1 MPDNN
6 VSTGRRRFLT
16 GAATVVGGVGLGF
29 VAVPFLASFK
39 PSAKAEAA
47 GAPVDVDVSKL
58 APGQMV
64 TVEWRGRP
72 VYVVHRTEA
81 MIKTLP
87 GMTDRLR
94 DPNSEVATQQ
104 PEFAV
109 NEWRSR
115 KPEHLVVIGICTHLG
130 CAPTYRPDVAP
141 ADLGENWR
149 GGFFCPCHGSSF
161 DLAGR
166 VYRGVPA
173 PTNLVVP
180 PYYYRDDA
188 IIRVGGEE
196 EA

>member
-1 MPDNN
+1 MPENN

-72 VYVVHRTEA
+72 VYLVHRTEA
-81 MIKTLP
+81 MLETLP
-87 GMTDRLR
+87 ELTARLR
-94 DPNSEVATQQ
+94 DPDSEVASQQ
-104 PEFAV
+104 PPFAV

-173 PTNLVVP
+173 PTNLEVP
-180 PYYYRDDA
+180 PYVYRSDTV
-188 IIRVGGEE
+188 IRIGAEE

>member
-1 MPDNN
+1 

-29 VAVPFLASFK
+29 VAVPFLASFQ

-72 VYVVHRTEA
+72 VYVVNRTPE
-81 MIKTLP
+81 MLDTLR
-87 GMTDRLR
+87 GMVGRLR
-94 DPNSEVATQQ
+94 DPESQVASQQ
-104 PEFAV
+104 PGFAQ

-130 CAPTYRPDVAP
+130 CAPTYRPEVAP
-141 ADLGENWR
+141 ADLGRDWR

-166 VYRGVPA
+166 VFRGVPA
-173 PTNLVVP
+173 PTNLEVP
-180 PYYYRDDA
+180 PYIYRDDT

>member
-1 MPDNN
+1 MPENN

-29 VAVPFLASFK
+29 VAVPFLASFQ

-58 APGQMV
+58 APGQMI

-72 VYVVHRTEA
+72 VYIVNRTPE
-81 MIKTLP
+81 MLDTLR
-87 GMTDRLR
+87 GMAGRLR
-94 DPNSEVATQQ
+94 DPESQVASQQ
-104 PEFAV
+104 PAFAQ

-130 CAPTYRPDVAP
+130 CAPTYRPEVAP
-141 ADLGENWR
+141 ADLGRDWR
-149 GGFFCPCHGSSF
+149 GGFFCPCHGSAF

-166 VYRGVPA
+166 VFRGVPA
-173 PTNLVVP
+173 PTNLEVP
-180 PYYYRDDA
+180 PYIYRDDT
-188 IIRVGGEE
+188 IIRIGGEE
-196 EA
+196 EV